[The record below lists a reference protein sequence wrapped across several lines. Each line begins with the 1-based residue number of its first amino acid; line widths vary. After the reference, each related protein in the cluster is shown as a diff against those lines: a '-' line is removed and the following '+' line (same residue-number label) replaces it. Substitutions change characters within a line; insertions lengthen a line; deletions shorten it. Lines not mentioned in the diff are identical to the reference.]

1 MVRGSG
7 FGRRIGLLVATG
19 VAAILIAIVLGQAL
33 LHEYRRADVLT
44 TAAQSPAAAA
54 SLIAQ
59 RFGAADAVCH
69 PAEPR
74 DDIDNLVS
82 ALFALERFGTS
93 PFETTAEMMALRVS
107 HWLGLTPPDF
117 SYGPGQ
123 IRLSRALSLADVAK
137 EPSGSQTRTA
147 MAWALLK
154 PCAAR
159 RVARRLLAPARDLK
173 PNSAN
178 TKAVLDHARVVRLAA
193 AYNAQAAPA
202 DGKAALAHHLF
213 NRIAYHLTLHYRY
226 EGKRREAASRNRE

>member
-1 MVRGSG
+1 MSRGSG
-7 FGRRIGLLVATG
+7 VGRRIGLLLAIG
-19 VAAILIAIVLGQAL
+19 VLAIFIAVVLGQAF
-33 LHEYRRADVLT
+33 LHEHRRADVLT
-44 TAAQSPAAAA
+44 TAAQSPAEAA

-82 ALFALERFGTS
+82 GLFALERFGTS
-93 PFETTAEMMALRVS
+93 PFETTAELLALRVS

-123 IRLSRALSLADVAK
+123 IRLSRALSLANLAK
-137 EPSGSQTRTA
+137 EPSGWQTRTA
-147 MAWALLK
+147 MASALLK
-154 PCAAR
+154 PCTAR
-159 RVARRLLAPARDLK
+159 RVARRLIAQARELK
-173 PNSAN
+173 PNRARAE
-178 TKAVLDHARVVRLAA
+178 TVLSHARVVRLAA
-193 AYNAQAAPA
+193 AYNAQATPA

-226 EGKRREAASRNRE
+226 DGTRRGAAPRYRQ